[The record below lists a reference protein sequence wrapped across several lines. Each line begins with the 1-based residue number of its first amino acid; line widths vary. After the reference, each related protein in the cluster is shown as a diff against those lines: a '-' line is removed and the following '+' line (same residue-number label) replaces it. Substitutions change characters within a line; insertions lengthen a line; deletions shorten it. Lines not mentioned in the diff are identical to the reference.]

1 MEIRQATVHGDST
14 PHYLNRHRTELRGM
28 KQHPNHRRYLEVL
41 RRMSPEQRLRKAFEL
56 SDFSKALFAQGLRR
70 RFSSLSEE
78 EFRKLLNDRLAKC
91 HNRIY

>member
-1 MEIRQATVHGDST
+1 MTGIPTTLTVT
-14 PHYLNRHRTELRGM
+14 RNEPYVM
-28 KQHPNHRRYLEVL
+28 KQRPNHRRYLEIL

-56 SDFSKALFAQGLRR
+56 SDLSNALFAQGLRH

-78 EFRKLLNDRLAKC
+78 EFQKLLHDRLAKC